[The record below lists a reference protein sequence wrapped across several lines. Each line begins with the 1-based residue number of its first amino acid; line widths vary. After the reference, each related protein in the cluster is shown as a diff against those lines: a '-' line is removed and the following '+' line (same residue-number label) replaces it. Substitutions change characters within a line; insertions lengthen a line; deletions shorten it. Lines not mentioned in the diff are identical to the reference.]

1 MNILKKNK
9 TKKIRH
15 IAAGIL
21 VFVIAACAAMA
32 YGIPK
37 LYASPQEK
45 VLKTIQQS
53 GITLEEIMQ
62 NYIDKIVA
70 LNPMGN
76 SSYTGNIRVS
86 ELMYDGVDYRP
97 DTTGNVHS
105 YNIKT
110 DNNNIVLTM
119 PQIEDGTLIVDKN
132 DILSYGIGKIDQSHT
147 EPVLRAVLSH
157 LVSGYKTAVKDSIQT
172 AAKTDDNVYMMVISD
187 ESLIAG
193 FDTFV
198 EGLYKDPVILPYISL
213 LNVHKITKDSIKAQF
228 NAYARNVYTTVNMSV
243 DSQGKMTGIEL
254 VFNQNVTDDAG
265 DVTVGEQIGYIL
277 AEFVGEESLYDS
289 VALTVKTT
297 VQNDIYVDADMKLD
311 MQDMENIQYSIDA
324 YAGYKK
330 HSLRV
335 KADGDIR

>member
-1 MNILKKNK
+1 MKTFTNK
-9 TKKIRH
+9 TKKIWH

-21 VFVIAACAAMA
+21 VFVIAAGAAMA

-110 DNNNIVLTM
+110 DNNIVLTM
-119 PQIEDGTLIVDKN
+119 PQVEDGTLIVDKN

-198 EGLYKDPVILPYISL
+198 EGLYKDSVILPYISL

-243 DSQGKMTGIEL
+243 DSQGKLTGIEL

-265 DVTVGEQIGYIL
+265 NVTVGEQIGYIL

>member
-1 MNILKKNK
+1 MSANK

-15 IAAGIL
+15 IAVGIL
-21 VFVIAACAAMA
+21 VFVVAAGAAMA

-110 DNNNIVLTM
+110 DNNIVLTM
-119 PQIEDGTLIVDKN
+119 PQVEDGTLIVDKN

-198 EGLYKDPVILPYISL
+198 EGLYKDSVILPYISL

-243 DSQGKMTGIEL
+243 DSQGKLTGIEL

-265 DVTVGEQIGYIL
+265 NVTVGEQIGYIL

>member
-1 MNILKKNK
+1 M
-9 TKKIRH
+9 
-15 IAAGIL
+15 
-21 VFVIAACAAMA
+21 
-32 YGIPK
+32 
-37 LYASPQEK
+37 
-45 VLKTIQQS
+45 
-53 GITLEEIMQ
+53 
-62 NYIDKIVA
+62 
-70 LNPMGN
+70 
-76 SSYTGNIRVS
+76 
-86 ELMYDGVDYRP
+86 
-97 DTTGNVHS
+97 
-105 YNIKT
+105 
-110 DNNNIVLTM
+110 
-119 PQIEDGTLIVDKN
+119 DKN

-198 EGLYKDPVILPYISL
+198 EGLYKDSVILPYISL

-243 DSQGKMTGIEL
+243 DSQGKLTGIEL

-265 DVTVGEQIGYIL
+265 NVTVGEQIGYIL

>member
-1 MNILKKNK
+1 MKTFTNK

-21 VFVIAACAAMA
+21 VFVIAAGAAMA

-119 PQIEDGTLIVDKN
+119 PQVEDGTLIVDKN

-193 FDTFV
+193 FDK
-198 EGLYKDPVILPYISL
+198 GLYKDSVILPYISL

-243 DSQGKMTGIEL
+243 DSQGKLTGIEL

-265 DVTVGEQIGYIL
+265 NVTVGEQIGYIL

>member
-1 MNILKKNK
+1 MKTFTNK

-15 IAAGIL
+15 IAVGIL
-21 VFVIAACAAMA
+21 VFVVAAGAAMA

-105 YNIKT
+105 YN
-110 DNNNIVLTM
+110 
-119 PQIEDGTLIVDKN
+119 
-132 DILSYGIGKIDQSHT
+132 
-147 EPVLRAVLSH
+147 
-157 LVSGYKTAVKDSIQT
+157 KTAVKDSIQT

-198 EGLYKDPVILPYISL
+198 EGLYKDSVILPYISL

-243 DSQGKMTGIEL
+243 DSQGKLTGIEL

-265 DVTVGEQIGYIL
+265 NVTVGEQIGYIL

>member
-1 MNILKKNK
+1 
-9 TKKIRH
+9 
-15 IAAGIL
+15 
-21 VFVIAACAAMA
+21 
-32 YGIPK
+32 
-37 LYASPQEK
+37 
-45 VLKTIQQS
+45 
-53 GITLEEIMQ
+53 
-62 NYIDKIVA
+62 
-70 LNPMGN
+70 
-76 SSYTGNIRVS
+76 
-86 ELMYDGVDYRP
+86 MY
-97 DTTGNVHS
+97 TTGSVHS

-119 PQIEDGTLIVDKN
+119 PQVEDGTLIVDKN
-132 DILSYGIGKIDQSHT
+132 DILSYGIGKIDQSQT

-198 EGLYKDPVILPYISL
+198 EELYKDPVILPYISL

-243 DSQGKMTGIEL
+243 DSQGKLTGIEL

-265 DVTVGEQIGYIL
+265 NVTVGEQIGYIL

>member
-1 MNILKKNK
+1 MKTFTNK

-21 VFVIAACAAMA
+21 VFVIAAGAAMA

-110 DNNNIVLTM
+110 DNNNVLTM
-119 PQIEDGTLIVDKN
+119 PQVEDGTLIVDKN

-198 EGLYKDPVILPYISL
+198 EGLYKDSVILPYISL

-243 DSQGKMTGIEL
+243 DSQGKLTGIEL

-265 DVTVGEQIGYIL
+265 NVTVGEQIGYIL

>member
-1 MNILKKNK
+1 M
-9 TKKIRH
+9 
-15 IAAGIL
+15 
-21 VFVIAACAAMA
+21 
-32 YGIPK
+32 
-37 LYASPQEK
+37 
-45 VLKTIQQS
+45 
-53 GITLEEIMQ
+53 
-62 NYIDKIVA
+62 
-70 LNPMGN
+70 
-76 SSYTGNIRVS
+76 
-86 ELMYDGVDYRP
+86 
-97 DTTGNVHS
+97 
-105 YNIKT
+105 
-110 DNNNIVLTM
+110 
-119 PQIEDGTLIVDKN
+119 
-132 DILSYGIGKIDQSHT
+132 
-147 EPVLRAVLSH
+147 LSH

-198 EGLYKDPVILPYISL
+198 EGLYKDSVILPYISL

-265 DVTVGEQIGYIL
+265 DVTVGEQIGYIWQNL
-277 AEFVGEESLYDS
+277 WRESLYDS

-324 YAGYKK
+324 YAGYK
-330 HSLRV
+330 ST
-335 KADGDIR
+335 A

>member
-1 MNILKKNK
+1 MKTFTNK

-21 VFVIAACAAMA
+21 VFVIAAGAAMA

-119 PQIEDGTLIVDKN
+119 PQVEDGTLIVDKN

-198 EGLYKDPVILPYISL
+198 EGLYKDSVILPYISL
-213 LNVHKITKDSIKAQF
+213 LNVH
-228 NAYARNVYTTVNMSV
+228 ARNVYTTVNMSV
-243 DSQGKMTGIEL
+243 DSQGKLTGIEL

-265 DVTVGEQIGYIL
+265 NVTVGEQIGYIL

>member
-21 VFVIAACAAMA
+21 VFVIAAGAAMA

-45 VLKTIQQS
+45 VLKTILQS

-119 PQIEDGTLIVDKN
+119 PQVEDGTLIVDKN

-198 EGLYKDPVILPYISL
+198 EGLYKDSVILPYISL
-213 LNVHKITKDSIKAQF
+213 LNVHKIGQ
-228 NAYARNVYTTVNMSV
+228 
-243 DSQGKMTGIEL
+243 
-254 VFNQNVTDDAG
+254 
-265 DVTVGEQIGYIL
+265 
-277 AEFVGEESLYDS
+277 
-289 VALTVKTT
+289 
-297 VQNDIYVDADMKLD
+297 
-311 MQDMENIQYSIDA
+311 
-324 YAGYKK
+324 
-330 HSLRV
+330 H
-335 KADGDIR
+335 

>member
-1 MNILKKNK
+1 MKTFTNK

-21 VFVIAACAAMA
+21 VFVIAAGAAMA

-110 DNNNIVLTM
+110 DNNIVLTM
-119 PQIEDGTLIVDKN
+119 PQVEDGTLIVDKN

-198 EGLYKDPVILPYISL
+198 EGLYKDSVILPYISL
-213 LNVHKITKDSIKAQF
+213 LNDHKITKDSIKAQF

-243 DSQGKMTGIEL
+243 DSQGKLTGIEL
-254 VFNQNVTDDAG
+254 VFNLNVTDDAG
-265 DVTVGEQIGYIL
+265 NVTVGEQIGYIL

>member
-21 VFVIAACAAMA
+21 VFVIAAGAAMA

-97 DTTGNVHS
+97 DTTENVHS

-110 DNNNIVLTM
+110 DNNIVLTM
-119 PQIEDGTLIVDKN
+119 PQVEDGTLIVDKN
-132 DILSYGIGKIDQSHT
+132 DILSYGIGKIDQSQT

-157 LVSGYKTAVKDSIQT
+157 LVSGYKTAVKDSIKT

-198 EGLYKDPVILPYISL
+198 EGLYKDSVILPYISL

-243 DSQGKMTGIEL
+243 DSQGKLTGIEL

-265 DVTVGEQIGYIL
+265 NVTVGEQIGYIL

>member
-1 MNILKKNK
+1 
-9 TKKIRH
+9 
-15 IAAGIL
+15 
-21 VFVIAACAAMA
+21 
-32 YGIPK
+32 
-37 LYASPQEK
+37 
-45 VLKTIQQS
+45 
-53 GITLEEIMQ
+53 
-62 NYIDKIVA
+62 
-70 LNPMGN
+70 
-76 SSYTGNIRVS
+76 
-86 ELMYDGVDYRP
+86 
-97 DTTGNVHS
+97 
-105 YNIKT
+105 
-110 DNNNIVLTM
+110 M
-119 PQIEDGTLIVDKN
+119 PQVEDGTLIVDKN
-132 DILSYGIGKIDQSHT
+132 DILSYGIGKIDQSQT

-198 EGLYKDPVILPYISL
+198 EELYKDPVILPYISL

-243 DSQGKMTGIEL
+243 DSQGKLTGIEL

-265 DVTVGEQIGYIL
+265 NVTVGEQIGYIL

>member
-1 MNILKKNK
+1 M
-9 TKKIRH
+9 
-15 IAAGIL
+15 
-21 VFVIAACAAMA
+21 
-32 YGIPK
+32 
-37 LYASPQEK
+37 
-45 VLKTIQQS
+45 
-53 GITLEEIMQ
+53 
-62 NYIDKIVA
+62 
-70 LNPMGN
+70 
-76 SSYTGNIRVS
+76 
-86 ELMYDGVDYRP
+86 
-97 DTTGNVHS
+97 
-105 YNIKT
+105 
-110 DNNNIVLTM
+110 
-119 PQIEDGTLIVDKN
+119 
-132 DILSYGIGKIDQSHT
+132 
-147 EPVLRAVLSH
+147 LSH

-198 EGLYKDPVILPYISL
+198 EGLYKDSVILPYISL

-243 DSQGKMTGIEL
+243 DSQGKLTGIEL

-265 DVTVGEQIGYIL
+265 NVTVGEQIGYIL